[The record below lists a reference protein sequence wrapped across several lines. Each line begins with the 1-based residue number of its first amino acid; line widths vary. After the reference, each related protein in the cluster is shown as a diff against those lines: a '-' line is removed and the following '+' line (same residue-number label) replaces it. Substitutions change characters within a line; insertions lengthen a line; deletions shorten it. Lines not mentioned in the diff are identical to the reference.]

1 MKIRSIAAVLA
12 SAALVAVMLDGCAT
26 ASAPSAPKHTNS
38 SSTATPASFN
48 LLTPG
53 QLLVAVSTE
62 QPPFNQPSSA
72 GKPEGFDI
80 DLINSFAKAND
91 LTVQYRIL
99 APASGIQGVSTK
111 EYDMDADGLGVT
123 PERQQS
129 LQFTK
134 GIYWATTAFMT
145 QKGSKVKTPADLSGL
160 RVAVVTGSVQV
171 GYLAEIPGA
180 IAVSYPTTNAAVSAL
195 NSGTVDAFI
204 VGEPSAPAYIA
215 QFPKLKVAATQP
227 VDHPTALAVQL
238 GNKPLATAF
247 NAHLQAL
254 VKNGTF
260 LKLYKKYFGDM
271 PSKKL
276 TEIWKGLK

>member
-1 MKIRSIAAVLA
+1 MKIRPVATVLTAAVL
-12 SAALVAVMLDGCAT
+12 LAVMLDGCA
-26 ASAPSAPKHTNS
+26 SAAPAAPKSTKS
-38 SSTATPASFN
+38 SSAVDTSSFD

-53 QLLVAVSTE
+53 QLLVAASTE
-62 QPPFNQPSSA
+62 QPPFNQASA
-72 GKPEGFDI
+72 SGQPEGFDI
-80 DLINSFAKAND
+80 DLINGFAKTEKLA
-91 LTVQYRIL
+91 VQYRVL
-99 APASGIQGVSTK
+99 APAAGIQGVTSK

-145 QKGSKVKTPADLSGL
+145 QKGSKVKKPSDLSGL

-215 QFPKLKVAATQP
+215 QFPNLKVAATEP

-238 GNKPLATAF
+238 GNKPLASAF
-247 NAHLQAL
+247 NAYLQTQ
-254 VKNGTF
+254 VDNGTF
-260 LKLYKKYFGDM
+260 LKLYKKYFGES

-276 TEIWKGLK
+276 TQIWKGLK